1 LGKYYKYSMSKKN
14 KSIIPT
20 ERIASSIYVL
30 RNKKVILDYDL
41 AELYGVPTKALNQ
54 AVSRNVDRFPEDFMF
69 RISRY
74 ETEAVN
80 QSQTVTGSQKHRDPR
95 YAPRAF
101 TQEGIAMLSS
111 VLRSKQAIEIN
122 IAIMRTFVRMRQ
134 LLATNEEL
142 ARKVK
147 ERDHLITNL
156 YKHVEKLMAPST
168 SNKNPIGYIWT
179 ED

>member
-1 LGKYYKYSMSKKN
+1 MSKEQN
-14 KSIIPT
+14 KSVIPA
-20 ERIASSIYVL
+20 ERIANSIYVL
-30 RNKKVILDYDL
+30 RNNQVMLDYDL
-41 AELYGVPTKALNQ
+41 AELYDIPTKALNQ
-54 AVSRNVDRFPEDFMF
+54 AVSRNTDRFPEDFMF
-69 RISRY
+69 RLSRD
-74 ETEAVN
+74 ETEAIN

-111 VLRSKQAIEIN
+111 VLRSKQAIQIN

-142 ARKVK
+142 ARKVN
-147 ERDHLITNL
+147 EHDRHITNL

-168 SNKNPIGYIWT
+168 GKKNPIGYIWN
-179 ED
+179 EDK